1 MRRSSCRSGCQDL
14 YHLDLPL
21 YVLFTGS
28 TLNNRWCL
36 YCYIVCTD
44 GHKHLVFYLSKNK
57 NFFTTFLLKLLLKYI
72 TAFLIN
78 FMGIFVNL

>member
-36 YCYIVCTD
+36 YCYIGCTD
-44 GHKHLVFYLSKNK
+44 GHKHLVFYLSTKQE
-57 NFFTTFLLKLLLKYI
+57 FFDNIFIEI
-72 TAFLIN
+72 TIK
-78 FMGIFVNL
+78 IYYSIP